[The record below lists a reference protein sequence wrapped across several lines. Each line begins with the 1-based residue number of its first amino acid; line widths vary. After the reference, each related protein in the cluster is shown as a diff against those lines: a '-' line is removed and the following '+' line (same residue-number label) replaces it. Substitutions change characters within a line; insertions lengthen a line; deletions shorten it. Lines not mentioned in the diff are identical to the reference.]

1 MDTVRKIELY
11 GIRVNPAKDNNG
23 LNVNLAVTHSGICV
37 YQGGVRTNLFSWA
50 RIRKLSFKRKN
61 FFIKIHPEGYVS
73 YIDFCKCNICSF
85 FKLN

>member
-1 MDTVRKIELY
+1 MNI
-11 GIRVNPAKDNNG
+11 
-23 LNVNLAVTHSGICV
+23 AVTHSGICV

-73 YIDFCKCNICSF
+73 YNVLTFLIQYMFIFN
-85 FKLN
+85 